1 MKHAK
6 FRTCLGRRS
15 PKRPVGVFAKQK
27 KKKHTRQNR
36 LLYVKLRGHH
46 S

>member
-15 PKRPVGVFAKQK
+15 PKRPVGVFAN
-27 KKKHTRQNR
+27 KKKHTRQNQF
-36 LLYVKLRGHH
+36 LYVKLRGYH

>member
-6 FRTCLGRRS
+6 FRTCLGRKS
-15 PKRPVGVFAKQK
+15 PKRPLGVFA
-27 KKKHTRQNR
+27 KHTRQNR
-36 LLYVKLRGHH
+36 LLYVKLRGYH